1 MTRRLLLCAAT
12 MGIVLAAATSSASAA
27 PGDTAEPR
35 VVGGQTTTIEE
46 YPWQAGLLIG
56 TSGSAFSRQFCGGSL
71 LTTRIVITAAH
82 CLDEDPDCDNNVN
95 TTLPD
100 CGVTDPGGDGTAK
113 IDPNDLE
120 ILLGTTRLSSAT
132 QADDYG
138 VYPDHGAISIHP
150 SFNNPVPF
158 ANDVGYVVLTGGVVE
173 SSDIETIMIAGD
185 LEERDL
191 WLPGVFTEISGWGRT
206 IQGGSKSDT
215 LRAASVPI
223 VSDSACGSSA
233 MYGGNFNAATMV
245 CAGFSQGGVDTC
257 QGDSGGPL
265 QAPLQTPDGEYRL
278 IGITSWGSG
287 CAQPNRPGVYTRI
300 AQDGG
305 LRDDVEQKVSDLET
319 AFGLPPEDVVG
330 DGTGEPKSGGPKYP
344 VPQTP
349 VIPLDPGG
357 NVQDDSQQEKADPFK
372 KCRKIFKKKK
382 RKQCTK
388 KVKRKLAR

>member
-1 MTRRLLLCAAT
+1 MT
-12 MGIVLAAATSSASAA
+12 MVIVLAAGTASASAA

-35 VVGGQTTTIEE
+35 IVGGQTTTIEE

-82 CLDEDPDCDNNVN
+82 CLDEDPDCDNLPMDM
-95 TTLPD
+95 TLPD
-100 CGVTDPGGDGTAK
+100 CGPATDPGGDGTAE

-132 QADDYG
+132 PADDYG
-138 VYPDHGAISIHP
+138 VYPDHDAISIHP
-150 SFNNPVPF
+150 SFNPSNF
-158 ANDVGYVVLTGGVVE
+158 RNDVGYVVLTGGVVE
-173 SSDIETIMIAGD
+173 SSKIQTIMIAGD

-206 IQGGSKSDT
+206 TQGGAKSDT

-233 MYGGNFNAATMV
+233 MYGPSFHAPTMV

-278 IGITSWGSG
+278 VGITSWGSG

-300 AQDGG
+300 ADGTPG
-305 LRDDVEQKVSDLET
+305 RLRDDVAARVDELEME
-319 AFGLPPEDVVG
+319 FGLPDEQVI
-330 DGTGEPKSGGPKYP
+330 GTGGEPKSGGPKYP
-344 VPQTP
+344 VPPTP
-349 VIPLDPGG
+349 EVPLDPGG
-357 NVQDDSQQEKADPFK
+357 NVQDHTPKKADPFK
-372 KCRKIFKKKK
+372 KCRKIFNKKK
-382 RKQCTK
+382 RKKCTK
-388 KVKRKLAR
+388 KVKRKQAR